1 MGARATKQDICK
13 HFNINKF
20 LLKLSRNTVLHP
32 FKIEINKQRT
42 DVNRYMNC
50 SNFSAFPPFFPSEK
64 VKLDSF
70 VVAAVTAQC
79 LALLVFPKLKFFLSE
94 RMV

>member
-13 HFNINKF
+13 HFNINK
-20 LLKLSRNTVLHP
+20 LLLSRNTVLHS

-70 VVAAVTAQC
+70 VVAVATAPVSGF
-79 LALLVFPKLKFFLSE
+79 AGLS
-94 RMV
+94 